1 MIAAAG
7 SMKKRWQHVKLRAL
21 PEALFYPLFQPFY
34 IGRRMVKRLSL
45 FLRER
50 VGMWVKVVL
59 SARSLPLCSNIKCS
73 FSSLQ
78 PLLQVVCCTL
88 VCWLWLNGAAH
99 AGLLTDRLAAF
110 PHWDSK
116 PAVQPANGDL
126 EYPDWLAG
134 TWKMTSTLVEL
145 AAPLAP
151 AIVSPG
157 FDSNQ
162 KYLNQA
168 IACNVRFVPSRS
180 LSTNA
185 TVLSLLPLKGLVK
198 DAVVSDRAFNG
209 FNLAK
214 AYLGDSVLAVT
225 VDPRSPNRQIT
236 LMQGGRQLIS
246 VVTAR
251 AVETPAA
258 DDFLTSELFQQVF
271 RGVPNPYLNQVETTT
286 AYHHLA
292 AEVATTGEPAI
303 TADQVTA
310 IYLSP
315 QDGDYFK
322 AGDRPVALYRYRL
335 EFVHANEAE

>member
-1 MIAAAG
+1 MSG
-7 SMKKRWQHVKLRAL
+7 
-21 PEALFYPLFQPFY
+21 
-34 IGRRMVKRLSL
+34 
-45 FLRER
+45 
-50 VGMWVKVVL
+50 
-59 SARSLPLCSNIKCS
+59 
-73 FSSLQ
+73 
-78 PLLQVVCCTL
+78 T
-88 VCWLWLNGAAH
+88 AH
-99 AGLLTDRLAAF
+99 AGLLADRLAAF

-180 LSTNA
+180 LSTNS

>member
-1 MIAAAG
+1 
-7 SMKKRWQHVKLRAL
+7 MKRRWQHVNLRAL
-21 PEALFYPLFQPFY
+21 PEALADLLFQPFY
-34 IGRRMVKRLSL
+34 IGRRVVKRLSL
-45 FLRER
+45 FLGEK
-50 VGMWVKVVL
+50 VGVRVKVVS
-59 SARSLPLCSNIKCS
+59 SARSLPLCSNVKCS
-73 FSSLQ
+73 FSLLQ

-88 VCWLWLNGAAH
+88 VCWLWLSSTAH
-99 AGLLTDRLAAF
+99 AGLLADRLAAF
-110 PHWDSK
+110 PHWDDK

-126 EYPDWLAG
+126 EYPGWLAG

-151 AIVSPG
+151 AIVTPG

-180 LSTNA
+180 LSMNS

-292 AEVATTGEPAI
+292 AEFAPTGEPAI

-315 QDGDYFK
+315 QDSDYFK

-335 EFVHANEAE
+335 EFVHINDKG

>member
-7 SMKKRWQHVKLRAL
+7 SMKKRWQHVKFWAL
-21 PEALFYPLFQPFY
+21 LEALSHRPSPPFY
-34 IGRRMVKRLSL
+34 IGRWVLKRFILLLWRKAGVQAKVALS
-45 FLRER
+45 E
-50 VGMWVKVVL
+50 
-59 SARSLPLCSNIKCS
+59 RSLPLGSNAKYG
-73 FSSLQ
+73 FPSLQ
-78 PLLQVVCCTL
+78 PLLQVVCCVL
-88 VCWLWLNGAAH
+88 VCWLWLSGAAH
-99 AGLLTDRLAAF
+99 AGLLADRLAAF
-110 PHWDSK
+110 PHWDGK
-116 PAVQPANGDL
+116 PVVQPADGDL

-151 AIVSPG
+151 AIVTPG

-168 IACNVRFVPSRS
+168 IACKIRFVPSHS

-185 TVLSLLPLKGLVK
+185 TVLSLLPFKGLLNN
-198 DAVVSDRAFNG
+198 AVVSDRAFNG

-214 AYLGDSVLAVT
+214 AYLGDSVLSVT
-225 VDPRSPNRQIT
+225 VDPRSPNRQTT

-251 AVETPAA
+251 AVETAD
-258 DDFLTSELFQQVF
+258 DDFLTTELFQQIF
-271 RGVPNPYLNQVETTT
+271 RGVPKPYLNQVETTT

-292 AEVATTGEPAI
+292 AEAATTVEPAI

-315 QDGDYFK
+315 QDAEYFK

-335 EFVHANEAE
+335 EFVHANDEA

>member
-1 MIAAAG
+1 MAKAFHTPQSKTPGTLTVGEGYRPLIRLRMTAAAD
-7 SMKKRWQHVKLRAL
+7 SMKISWQFKFGF
-21 PEALFYPLFQPFY
+21 P
-34 IGRRMVKRLSL
+34 
-45 FLRER
+45 
-50 VGMWVKVVL
+50 
-59 SARSLPLCSNIKCS
+59 
-73 FSSLQ
+73 SLQ
-78 PLLQVVCCTL
+78 PLLQAVCCTAI
-88 VCWLWLNGAAH
+88 CWLWLSNAAY
-99 AGLLTDRLAAF
+99 AGLLADRLAAF
-110 PHWDSK
+110 PDWDTK

-134 TWKMTSTLVEL
+134 TWTMTSTLVEL

-151 AIVSPG
+151 AIVTPG

-162 KYLNQA
+162 KYLNQP
-168 IACNVRFVPSRS
+168 IACTVRFVLSHSLPTRS
-180 LSTNA
+180 
-185 TVLSLLPLKGLVK
+185 TVFSLLPLKGLIK

-236 LMQGGRQLIS
+236 LMDGGRQLIS

-251 AVETPAA
+251 AVETPDAN
-258 DDFLTSELFQQVF
+258 DFLTTELFQQVF

-286 AYHHLA
+286 AYHRLA
-292 AEVATTGEPAI
+292 ELVTGEAPVI

-315 QDGDYFK
+315 QDEDYFK
-322 AGDRPVALYRYRL
+322 AVDRPVALYRYQL
-335 EFVHANEAE
+335 EFVHVNDEGAKG